1 MISMNDI
8 LLMELVAFGAIVLG
22 VWGLNLDNKYEG
34 RKVMKQIGGM
44 IYFIISWSGVIA
56 GLMLY

>member
-1 MISMNDI
+1 MISTKEI
-8 LLMELVAFGAIVLG
+8 FLMELVAFGAIVLG
-22 VWGLNLDNKYEG
+22 VWGLNLENKCEG
-34 RKVMKQIGGM
+34 RKVMKQIGGI